1 MIGINLP
8 VGQFTDA
15 LAGKRR
21 NDFRRSRKQDV
32 MGSCRQKKSFLTA
45 CSVLLLMSITALK
58 AQTEQEA
65 VKEAT
70 LIFRGTVTKLQS
82 VTMPEIP
89 ISDKTIVVRVEAV
102 IDRDQAQSKS
112 EPIYG
117 FVGREVTVR
126 IKDPQQFAVGRRIIF
141 YAKGWLLGDGIA
153 VQEVG
158 HRRLPM
164 TGSVSNSVLQNIE
177 RASRT
182 AENEL
187 TMERIRQADL
197 VILGKVIS
205 TEPVEVE
212 PTPAESSPKSRVID
226 EHDPQLRRAL
236 VEVLGVDFDRQSL
249 NPKNV
254 RILFPASK
262 DILWI
267 TTPRF
272 ERGDVGLFI
281 LKKAEDSSGLKRFV
295 ESEKVRIRGIEN
307 DYFAPD
313 PLDFQPQSEADQIKA
328 LIKQINKQ

>member
-1 MIGINLP
+1 VIS
-8 VGQFTDA
+8 T
-15 LAGKRR
+15 
-21 NDFRRSRKQDV
+21 
-32 MGSCRQKKSFLTA
+32 
-45 CSVLLLMSITALK
+45 TALK
-58 AQTEQEA
+58 AQTEQDA

-89 ISDKTIVVRVEAV
+89 VSDKTIVVRVDAV

-117 FVGREVTVR
+117 FVGKEVTVR
-126 IKDPQQFAVGRRIIF
+126 IKDPQQFAIGRKVIF

-158 HRRLPM
+158 HRKLPM

-177 RASRT
+177 RTTRT

-187 TMERIRQADL
+187 TLQRIRQADL

-205 TEPVEVE
+205 TEPVEDE
-212 PTPAESSPKSRVID
+212 PITAGSSPKTRVID

-236 VEVLGVDFDRQSL
+236 VEVLGIDFDRQGL

-254 RILFPASK
+254 RILFPTSK
-262 DILWI
+262 DIMWI

-272 ERGDVGLFI
+272 ERGDVGVFI
-281 LKKAEDSSGLKRFV
+281 LKRAEESSGLKRFV
-295 ESEKVRIRGIEN
+295 RSEKVRIQGIEN

-313 PLDFQPQSEADQIKA
+313 PLDFQPQSEADQVKA